1 MERIF
6 PCTNRNLKSSW
17 LFPNLAL
24 ATLDTTAQLTSFE
37 TGLLSWALG
46 KVSQQY
52 IIIPIIPVV
61 NDSLTAEAY
70 IRAIFLFMTFQGD
83 DSPVRSVHYHMT
95 KEEKKTNGVK
105 CR

>member
-6 PCTNRNLKSSW
+6 PCNNTNLKFSW

-24 ATLDTTAQLTSFE
+24 ATLDPTAQLRSFE
-37 TGLLSWALG
+37 TSLLSWALG

-61 NDSLTAEAY
+61 SDSLTAEAY
-70 IRAIFLFMTFQGD
+70 IRAIFLFMTFRGD
-83 DSPVRSVHYHMT
+83 DSPVISVHYHMT

-105 CR
+105 CH